1 MKKVING
8 RMYNTDTAK
17 LVASYA
23 NGGGWGDFH
32 HFEEGLYQKKTGEFF
47 LHGEGGAKT
56 AYSRQIDCNCWTKKW
71 AEKYCTGDE
80 YEAIF
85 GEVEE

>member
-56 AYSRQIDCNCWTKKW
+56 AYSRQIDCNCWTGGAKIIPLTEKEAKKM
-71 AEKYCTGDE
+71 G
-80 YEAIF
+80 
-85 GEVEE
+85 